1 MSLVFGIS
9 DRKKSHESEK
19 IEIDLRGHAIS
30 DITSMKDKVLRII
43 RDALTAEDLKGA
55 IQVVF
60 KSNLAKEILQAEV
73 FTSDDYEGVAAIVHG
88 KSTSEDLESARHL
101 SEEQEEQVAHK
112 TTSYTKKEGQ

>member
-1 MSLVFGIS
+1 MNLVFGIS

-101 SEEQEEQVAHK
+101 SEEQGEQVAHK